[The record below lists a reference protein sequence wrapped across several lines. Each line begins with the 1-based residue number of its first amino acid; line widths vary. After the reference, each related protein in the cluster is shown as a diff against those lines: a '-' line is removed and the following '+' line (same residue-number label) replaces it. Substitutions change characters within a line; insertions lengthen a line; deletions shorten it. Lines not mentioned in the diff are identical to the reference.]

1 MIQTYDSLADECVQI
16 LNKIPTGED
25 KDKPFKKDLY
35 GLLKKHADE
44 DQKLKQ
50 LWDEVNTVPE
60 WVDWEQIQ
68 RGQDV
73 FFRYGVP
80 ILNVVSSTL
89 LGLPSRLSLLTAF
102 ISLDLRVYLEECKH
116 YLSSFIFHPPSTKN
130 PEGAPCESWKRLP
143 EPVVSAL
150 RWSDVDSSK
159 RFNTFSK
166 STAQQMA

>member
-25 KDKPFKKDLY
+25 DDKPFKKDLY

-44 DQKLKQ
+44 DPKLKE

-73 FFRYGVP
+73 FFRYGLP
-80 ILNVVSSTL
+80 ILNVVSSIPA
-89 LGLPSRLSLLTAF
+89 GLPCRSSLLTAF
-102 ISLDLRVYLEECKH
+102 ISLGLRVYSVECKRH
-116 YLSSFIFHPPSTKN
+116 PSPVIFHP
-130 PEGAPCESWKRLP
+130 A
-143 EPVVSAL
+143 
-150 RWSDVDSSK
+150 
-159 RFNTFSK
+159 
-166 STAQQMA
+166 